1 MSRSQLHL
9 IHFAHTT
16 LQDERRDEEE
26 EEEDDEKGKQSAES
40 KRACTTQ
47 KLREGMKT
55 KQSETKQQWLV

>member
-1 MSRSQLHL
+1 L

-26 EEEDDEKGKQSAES
+26 EDDEKGKQSAES
-40 KRACTTQ
+40 KRARTTQ

>member
-1 MSRSQLHL
+1 L

-26 EEEDDEKGKQSAES
+26 DDEKGKQSAES
-40 KRACTTQ
+40 KRAHTTQ

-55 KQSETKQQWLV
+55 KQSERKQQWLV

>member
-1 MSRSQLHL
+1 L

-26 EEEDDEKGKQSAES
+26 EEEEEDDEKGKQSAES
-40 KRACTTQ
+40 KRARTTQ

-55 KQSETKQQWLV
+55 KKSETKQQWLV